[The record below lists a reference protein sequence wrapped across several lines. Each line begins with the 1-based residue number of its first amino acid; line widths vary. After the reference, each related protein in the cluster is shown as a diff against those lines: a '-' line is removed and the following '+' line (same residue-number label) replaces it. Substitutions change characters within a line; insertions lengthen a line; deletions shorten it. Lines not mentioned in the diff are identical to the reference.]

1 MGRFRRGKMREYSRY
16 EEPKWPERISAAAPV
31 GSTIVWLL
39 AGIGIGAGVALLLA
53 PSSGR
58 EVRDSIVRGCRS
70 TLDGI
75 SRGAEKL
82 RQRGSNLLSF
92 RRDRFEE
99 AYTEEGS
106 AEARSGEG
114 RSAQGRSAQ
123 GRSAQGRSAEGK

>member
-1 MGRFRRGKMREYSRY
+1 MREYSRY
-16 EEPKWPERISAAAPV
+16 EEPKWPEKISAAPPV
-31 GSTIVWLL
+31 GNTIVWLL

-58 EVRDSIVRGCRS
+58 EVRDSIARGCRN

-92 RRDRFEE
+92 RRERFEE
-99 AYTEEGS
+99 VSAQEGS
-106 AEARSGEG
+106 AETRSSKE
-114 RSAQGRSAQ
+114 RSVQG
-123 GRSAQGRSAEGK
+123 

>member
-1 MGRFRRGKMREYSRY
+1 MREYSRY
-16 EEPKWPERISAAAPV
+16 EEPKWPEKISAAPPV
-31 GSTIVWLL
+31 GNTIVWLL

-58 EVRDSIVRGCRS
+58 EVRDSIARGCRS
-70 TLDGI
+70 TFDGI

-99 AYTEEGS
+99 ISPEGS
-106 AEARSGEG
+106 AKAG
-114 RSAQGRSAQ
+114 SAE
-123 GRSAQGRSAEGK
+123 GRSAEGRSVQG